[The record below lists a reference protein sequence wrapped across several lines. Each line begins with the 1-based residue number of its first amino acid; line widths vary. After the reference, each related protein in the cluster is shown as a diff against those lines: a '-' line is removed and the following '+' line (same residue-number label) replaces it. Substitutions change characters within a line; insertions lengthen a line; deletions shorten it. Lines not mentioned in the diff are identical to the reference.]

1 MKKRKVE
8 LDQIPA
14 ILEQAVGCISK
25 EIESLSKK
33 DELNADDVKNL
44 INFTTTLR
52 EIYKDYR
59 AEVKQLEL
67 DLKTKTKQNLLS
79 IINAEAIEK

>member
-25 EIESLSKK
+25 EIEALSKK
-33 DELNADDVKNL
+33 DELTTDDVKNL

-59 AEVKQLEL
+59 SEVKQLEL

-79 IINAEAIEK
+79 IINAEALEK